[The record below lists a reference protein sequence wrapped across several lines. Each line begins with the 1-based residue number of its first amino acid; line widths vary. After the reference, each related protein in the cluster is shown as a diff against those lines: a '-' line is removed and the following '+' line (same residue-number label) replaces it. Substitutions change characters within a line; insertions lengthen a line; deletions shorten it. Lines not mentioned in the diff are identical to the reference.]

1 MLLLVI
7 QMDSLAARED
17 DRLLAPVPRSIRPL
31 LVRYDSFFFSHRHAA
46 AVAAAATLGADDYVT
61 LTFTMKY
68 HPLIIGIPSHFLPIR
83 QDLLI

>member
-1 MLLLVI
+1 
-7 QMDSLAARED
+7 MDSLAARED
-17 DRLLAPVPRSIRPL
+17 DRLLAPVPRSIRSL
-31 LVRYDSFFFSHRHAA
+31 LVRYGSFFFFFHRRAASA

-83 QDLLI
+83 RDLLI